1 MTWEILSEF
10 VQSVATQITAWG
22 IILGAVWKI
31 SKGYRKRRQ
40 QQKEAEFEELK
51 EIRKKESEN
60 LTRSIEEAFRPHI
73 ERGKRTKERV
83 GKVEKIVGD
92 HGRRIAVLERKDG
105 KYSYTEHYEGDE

>member
-73 ERGKRTKERV
+73 ERGMRTKERV
-83 GKVEKIVGD
+83 DRLEGAVDD
-92 HGRRIAVLERKDG
+92 HSNRIATLEKKDG
-105 KYSYTEHYEGDE
+105 KFAYKEYYMGDE